1 MSLGRKTSAG
11 KSDVTNGLKL
21 AIAYANR
28 ECFKC
33 TCLVLMREQCCCGSS
48 KTMCLIGAA
57 FAAQA
62 IIGTTLA
69 ITGAQVWAAW
79 FVLAIMCIY
88 ISAYAWSW
96 GPLGWLYSSEVQPL
110 ETRSAGQSITT
121 LVNLL
126 FSFVIGQVTNLLPAT
141 VCSGLLE

>member
-1 MSLGRKTSAG
+1 MHMSHVDGETMLLWQQR
-11 KSDVTNGLKL
+11 DH
-21 AIAYANR
+21 
-28 ECFKC
+28 
-33 TCLVLMREQCCCGSS
+33 VLDR
-48 KTMCLIGAA
+48 AA

-62 IIGTTLA
+62 IIGITLA
-69 ITGAQVWAAW
+69 VTGAQVWAAW

-121 LVNLL
+121 LVNLM
-126 FSFVIGQVTNLLPAT
+126 FSFVIGQVTNLLLTMSALAGFNEGALMAPLA
-141 VCSGLLE
+141 CPCDQPNMLAGQEGFQLRA

>member
-1 MSLGRKTSAG
+1 MRMILTPMSL
-11 KSDVTNGLKL
+11 
-21 AIAYANR
+21 
-28 ECFKC
+28 
-33 TCLVLMREQCCCGSS
+33 
-48 KTMCLIGAA
+48 
-57 FAAQA
+57 QA

-121 LVNLL
+121 LVNLM
-126 FSFVIGQVTNLLPAT
+126 FSFVIGQVQMPKYCVAQTLGRCRCRSAALLRHRPLCPVLAGT
-141 VCSGLLE
+141 GETMLQVCR

>member
-1 MSLGRKTSAG
+1 MHMFHVDGETMLLWQQQ
-11 KSDVTNGLKL
+11 D
-21 AIAYANR
+21 
-28 ECFKC
+28 C
-33 TCLVLMREQCCCGSS
+33 VLDR
-48 KTMCLIGAA
+48 AA

-62 IIGTTLA
+62 IIGITLA
-69 ITGAQVWAAW
+69 VTGAQVWAAW

-121 LVNLL
+121 LVNLM
-126 FSFVIGQVTNLLPAT
+126 FSFVIGQVTNLLPAMSALT
-141 VCSGLLE
+141 GFNEGALMAPLACPCDQPNMLAGQEDFQLRA